1 MSKRRGDDLMSVQY
15 RKRNSGGKKSPTKPM
30 PTKICK
36 VCDKSKKINEFYKVD
51 SVLYPDGAMDVCS
64 DCLKD
69 GIDPDNIDEV
79 VGVLRQMNKPFIM
92 DVWENSVE
100 SSAKLKSKPHPF
112 GEYMQKINSLKQYQ
126 GKTFKDS
133 EDVFVVSDMYDE
145 NLSVIETS
153 TGEKIKFDPQLIV
166 KWGDTYTQNELLRLE
181 KFYQEMSLQ
190 YDISTEIQ
198 KSLLRQLAMISLEMD
213 KSLKA
218 GDHKTYN
225 DLVRS
230 QNTIMSSAGF
240 RPIDKKNISDE
251 TGLGSFSEVWAEIEK
266 EGFVPQ
272 GLVDYEPD
280 DIDDM
285 LLYYIQG
292 MQRFTGSAVSTEL
305 EDPDWRETADI
316 IRDDLE
322 GESYADSDD

>member
-1 MSKRRGDDLMSVQY
+1 MSVQY
-15 RKRNSGGKKSPTKPM
+15 RKRKSTGKKSPTKPM

-36 VCDKSKKINEFYKVD
+36 VCDKTKKLNEFYKVD

-64 DCLKD
+64 DCLKE
-69 GIDPDNIDEV
+69 GIDPENIDDV
-79 VGVLRQMNKPFIM
+79 VGVLRQMNKPFIT

-100 SSAKLKSKPHPF
+100 SSKKLKSKPHPF

-126 GKTFKDS
+126 GKTFRDS
-133 EDVFVVSDMYDE
+133 EDVFVMSDMYDKD
-145 NLSVIETS
+145 LSTIKISNGKE
-153 TGEKIKFDPQLIV
+153 IKFDPQLII
-166 KWGDTYTQNELLRLE
+166 KWGDSYTQNELLRLE
-181 KFYQEMSLQ
+181 KFYQEMYLQ
-190 YDISTEIQ
+190 HDISTEIQ

-213 KSLKA
+213 KSLSE
-218 GDHKTYN
+218 GDYKTYN

-240 RPIDKKNISDE
+240 RPIDKKNITDE
-251 TGLGSFSEVWAEIEK
+251 TGLGSFSEIWAEIEK

-280 DIDDM
+280 EIDDM

-305 EDPDWRETADI
+305 DDPDWRDTADI

-322 GESYADSDD
+322 DEDYAESNNR

>member
-1 MSKRRGDDLMSVQY
+1 MSVQY

-322 GESYADSDD
+322 GEIYADSDD

>member
-1 MSKRRGDDLMSVQY
+1 MSVQY
-15 RKRNSGGKKSPTKPM
+15 RNRKATGKKSPTKPM

>member
-1 MSKRRGDDLMSVQY
+1 MSVQY
-15 RKRNSGGKKSPTKPM
+15 RKRKSTGKKSPTKPM

-36 VCDKSKKINEFYKVD
+36 VCDKTKKINEFYKVD
-51 SVLYPDGAMDVCS
+51 SVLYPDGTMDVCS
-64 DCLKD
+64 DCLKE
-69 GIDPDNIDEV
+69 GIDPENIDDV
-79 VGVLRQMNKPFIM
+79 VGVLRQMNKPFIT

-100 SSAKLKSKPHPF
+100 SSKKLKSKPHPF

-126 GKTFKDS
+126 GKTFRDS
-133 EDVFVVSDMYDE
+133 EDVFVMSDMYDKD
-145 NLSVIETS
+145 LSTIEIS
-153 TGEKIKFDPQLIV
+153 NGKEIKFDPQLII
-166 KWGDTYTQNELLRLE
+166 KWGDSYTQNELLRLE
-181 KFYQEMSLQ
+181 KFYQEMYLQ
-190 YDISTEIQ
+190 HDISTEIQ

-213 KSLKA
+213 KSLSE
-218 GDHKTYN
+218 GDYKTYN

-240 RPIDKKNISDE
+240 RPIDKKNITDE
-251 TGLGSFSEVWAEIEK
+251 TGLGSFSEIWAEIEK

-280 DIDDM
+280 EIDDM

-305 EDPDWRETADI
+305 DDPDWRDTADI

-322 GESYADSDD
+322 DEDYAESNNR

>member
-1 MSKRRGDDLMSVQY
+1 MSVQY

-266 EGFVPQ
+266 EGFVPK
-272 GLVDYEPD
+272 GLAGYEPD

>member
-1 MSKRRGDDLMSVQY
+1 
-15 RKRNSGGKKSPTKPM
+15 M

-100 SSAKLKSKPHPF
+100 SSNKLKSKPHPF

-153 TGEKIKFDPQLIV
+153 NGEKIKFDPQLIM

-198 KSLLRQLAMISLEMD
+198 RSLLRQLAMISLEMD

-266 EGFVPQ
+266 EGFVPK
-272 GLVDYEPD
+272 GLSDYEPD

>member
-1 MSKRRGDDLMSVQY
+1 MSVQY

-153 TGEKIKFDPQLIV
+153 AGEKIKFNPQLIV

-213 KSLKA
+213 KSLKD

-230 QNTIMSSAGF
+230 QNTIMQSAGF

-266 EGFVPQ
+266 EGFVPK
-272 GLVDYEPD
+272 GLAGYEPD

>member
-1 MSKRRGDDLMSVQY
+1 MSVQY

-153 TGEKIKFDPQLIV
+153 DGEEIRFDPQLIV

-213 KSLKA
+213 KSLKD

-230 QNTIMSSAGF
+230 QNTIMQSAGF

-266 EGFVPQ
+266 EGFVPK
-272 GLVDYEPD
+272 GLAGYEPD

-322 GESYADSDD
+322 GESHADSDD

>member
-1 MSKRRGDDLMSVQY
+1 
-15 RKRNSGGKKSPTKPM
+15 
-30 PTKICK
+30 
-36 VCDKSKKINEFYKVD
+36 
-51 SVLYPDGAMDVCS
+51 
-64 DCLKD
+64 
-69 GIDPDNIDEV
+69 
-79 VGVLRQMNKPFIM
+79 
-92 DVWENSVE
+92 
-100 SSAKLKSKPHPF
+100 
-112 GEYMQKINSLKQYQ
+112 
-126 GKTFKDS
+126 
-133 EDVFVVSDMYDE
+133 
-145 NLSVIETS
+145 
-153 TGEKIKFDPQLIV
+153 
-166 KWGDTYTQNELLRLE
+166 
-181 KFYQEMSLQ
+181 
-190 YDISTEIQ
+190 
-198 KSLLRQLAMISLEMD
+198 
-213 KSLKA
+213 
-218 GDHKTYN
+218 
-225 DLVRS
+225 
-230 QNTIMSSAGF
+230 MSSAGF

>member
-1 MSKRRGDDLMSVQY
+1 MSVQY
-15 RKRNSGGKKSPTKPM
+15 RNRKSTSKKSPTKPI

-36 VCDKSKKINEFYKVD
+36 VCDKTKKISEFYKVD

-69 GIDPDNIDEV
+69 GIDPNNVDEV
-79 VGVLRQMNKPFIM
+79 VGVLRQMNKPFIT
-92 DVWENSVE
+92 DVWEKSVE
-100 SSAKLKSKPHPF
+100 SSEKLKSKPHPF

-126 GKTFKDS
+126 GKTFKDGDES
-133 EDVFVVSDMYDE
+133 FTASDMYDE
-145 NLSVIETS
+145 GLSVMEIS
-153 TGEKIKFDPQLIV
+153 NGEKIKFDTSLII
-166 KWGDTYTQNELLRLE
+166 KWGETYTQNELLRLE
-181 KFYQEMSLQ
+181 KFYQEMSLE

-213 KSLKA
+213 KALKS
-218 GDHKTYN
+218 GDYKTYN

-266 EGFVPQ
+266 EGFVPS
-272 GLVDYEPD
+272 GLVDYPKD

-305 EDPDWRETADI
+305 DDPDWRETAEI
-316 IRDDLE
+316 MREDLE
-322 GESYADSDD
+322 GESYAESDN

>member
-1 MSKRRGDDLMSVQY
+1 MSVQY
-15 RKRNSGGKKSPTKPM
+15 RKRKNTGTKSPTKPM

-64 DCLKD
+64 DCLKE
-69 GIDPDNIDEV
+69 GMDPNNVDEV
-79 VGVLRQMNKPFIM
+79 VGVLRQMNKPFISE
-92 DVWENSVE
+92 VWDNSVE
-100 SSAKLKSKPHPF
+100 SSKKLKSKPHPF
-112 GEYMQKINSLKQYQ
+112 GEYMQKINSLKQYKE
-126 GKTFKDS
+126 KTFKDS
-133 EDVFVVSDMYDE
+133 EDVFVMSDMYDE

-153 TGEKIKFDPQLIV
+153 DGKEIKFDPQLIM
-166 KWGDTYTQNELLRLE
+166 KWGDSYTQMELLRLE

-198 KSLLRQLAMISLEMD
+198 RSLLRQLAMISLEMD
-213 KSLKA
+213 KSLKG

-230 QNTIMSSAGF
+230 QNTIMASAGF

-272 GLVDYEPD
+272 GLVDCPRD

-305 EDPDWRETADI
+305 EDKDWRETAEI
-316 IRDDLE
+316 MRDDLE
-322 GESYADSDD
+322 GEYYEESDD

>member
-1 MSKRRGDDLMSVQY
+1 MSVQY

-100 SSAKLKSKPHPF
+100 SSGKLKSKPHPF

-153 TGEKIKFDPQLIV
+153 DGEEIRFDPKLIM
-166 KWGDTYTQNELLRLE
+166 KWGDTYTQMELLRLE

-198 KSLLRQLAMISLEMD
+198 RSLLRQLAMISLEMD
-213 KSLKA
+213 KSLKG

-230 QNTIMSSAGF
+230 QNTIMQSAGF

-272 GLVDYEPD
+272 GLADYPRD

-305 EDPDWRETADI
+305 EDKDWRETAEI
-316 IRDDLE
+316 MRDDLE
-322 GESYADSDD
+322 GEYYEESDD

>member
-1 MSKRRGDDLMSVQY
+1 MSVQY
-15 RKRNSGGKKSPTKPM
+15 RNRKSTGKKSPTKPM

-92 DVWENSVE
+92 DVWEKSVE
-100 SSAKLKSKPHPF
+100 SSEKLKSKPHPF

-133 EDVFVVSDMYDE
+133 EDVYVVSDMYDE

-166 KWGDTYTQNELLRLE
+166 KWGDSYTQNELLRLE

-240 RPIDKKNISDE
+240 RPIDKKHISDE

-322 GESYADSDD
+322 GESHADSDD

>member
-1 MSKRRGDDLMSVQY
+1 MSVQY
-15 RKRNSGGKKSPTKPM
+15 RNRKATGKKSPTKPM

-69 GIDPDNIDEV
+69 GIDPDNVDEV

-100 SSAKLKSKPHPF
+100 SSEKLKSKPHPF

-153 TGEKIKFDPQLIV
+153 DGEEIRFDPQLIV

-198 KSLLRQLAMISLEMD
+198 RSLLRQLAMISLEMD

-225 DLVRS
+225 DLVKS

-251 TGLGSFSEVWAEIEK
+251 TGLGSFSAVWAEIEK

-272 GLVDYEPD
+272 GLADYPRD

-305 EDPDWRETADI
+305 EDKDWRETAEI
-316 IRDDLE
+316 MRDDLE
-322 GESYADSDD
+322 GEYYEESDD